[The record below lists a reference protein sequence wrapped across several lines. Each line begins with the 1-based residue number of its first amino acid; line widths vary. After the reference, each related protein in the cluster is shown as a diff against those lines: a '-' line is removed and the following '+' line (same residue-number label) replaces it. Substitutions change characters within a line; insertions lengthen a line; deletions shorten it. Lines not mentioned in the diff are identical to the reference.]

1 MVFLCL
7 FLSLIC
13 FFDYS
18 QRRIPNIFVFLLF
31 LTGIVE
37 GYLQNGFAAIGE
49 YLWKAGF
56 IFLFLYLFFRIGA
69 LGAGDVKLL
78 CAVSGYI
85 PAEKL
90 LPFLLLS
97 FCLAAVFALF
107 AMVYQ
112 KKLVFCWRRF
122 TDYLRTCLKA
132 GTILSYPKDQMLEV
146 IMSGPILLS
155 SVLFLGGVF

>member
-1 MVFLCL
+1 MVILCL

-18 QRRIPNIFVFLLF
+18 QRRIPNILVFLLF
-31 LTGIVE
+31 MAGMVE

-49 YLWKAGF
+49 YLLKAGL

-78 CAVSGYI
+78 CAVSGYV

-90 LPFLLLS
+90 LHFLLLS
-97 FCLAAVFALF
+97 FCLAGVFSLL

-112 KKLVFCWRRF
+112 KKWGFCWRRF
-122 TDYLRTCLKA
+122 IDYLRACLMA